1 MSDAIPARVQAFIS
15 AHIDSVEAINVLLL
29 VFEPPM
35 REWTA
40 EEVAREL
47 RTNEW
52 SADMYLRV
60 LRTRDLLQ
68 ATTGTPMR
76 FRADPAFSDS
86 VAALAQTFRE
96 RRVAVIRFIY
106 SRPDSSEG

>member
-1 MSDAIPARVQAFIS
+1 MTSDTLPANVQAFIS
-15 AHIDSVEAINVLLL
+15 AHIDSVEAVNVLLL
-29 VFEPPM
+29 IFEQPT

-40 EEVAREL
+40 DEVAREL

-68 ATTGTPMR
+68 ATNGSPTR
-76 FRADPAFSDS
+76 FRAEPAFTDA
-86 VAALAQTFRE
+86 VAQLARTFRE

-106 SRPDSSEG
+106 SRPDSD

>member
-1 MSDAIPARVQAFIS
+1 MSDALPSDVQAFIS
-15 AHIDSVEAINVLLL
+15 EHIDSVEAVNVLLL
-29 VFEPPM
+29 VFAEPA

-40 EEVAREL
+40 DEVAREL

-68 ATTGTPMR
+68 ANNGSPTR
-76 FRADPAFSDS
+76 FRAEGAFAGS
-86 VAALAQTFRE
+86 VAALGRAFRE

-106 SRPDSSEG
+106 SRPDLDRS